1 MTAIDRD
8 DKPGGAGSPRVSI
21 LVISYNQEKYIR
33 EALESALEQDYL
45 NLEVVVADDASRDGT
60 QAIIRELAQR
70 YPHRLKPIFNPQN
83 VGITANSNI
92 GLVHCTGELI
102 AFMGGDDV
110 LLPGK
115 ISRQVAWFTA
125 EEKRVLCG
133 HDVDWIDADGVPLG
147 LRTSDLV
154 PFHAGQGAAGFIR
167 HGTPYT
173 AASVMVRRARI
184 PSYGFHPSLPVVSD
198 WKLWIDVIGTD
209 GVYGYIP
216 GIWARYRRH
225 GGNVTARPSWKVTRD
240 VLLTAILSILHL
252 HGRYL
257 KDWAHYFFVRPVLK
271 RLRRRAHD

>member
-1 MTAIDRD
+1 MTAIDKD
-8 DKPGGAGSPRVSI
+8 DKARAAGSPRVSI
-21 LVISYNQEKYIR
+21 LIISYNQEDYIR
-33 EALESALEQDYL
+33 EALESALQQDYG

-70 YPHRLKPIFNPQN
+70 YSERLKPVFNPVN
-83 VGITANSNI
+83 LGITANSNV
-92 GLVHCTGELI
+92 GLAHCSGELI

-115 ISRQVAWFTA
+115 VTQQVAWFA
-125 EEKRVLCG
+125 QDERRVLCG
-133 HDVDWIDADGVPLG
+133 HDVDWIDAGGVLLG

-154 PFHAGQGAAGFIR
+154 PFHAGRGAAGFIR

-184 PSYGFHPSLPVVSD
+184 PAYGFHPSLPVVSD

-209 GVYGYIP
+209 GSYGYIQ

-240 VLLTAILSILHL
+240 VLLTALLSIRHL
-252 HGRYL
+252 RGRYL
-257 KDWAHYFFVRPVLK
+257 KDWAHYFLVRPVFK
-271 RLRRRAHD
+271 RLRRRTHD